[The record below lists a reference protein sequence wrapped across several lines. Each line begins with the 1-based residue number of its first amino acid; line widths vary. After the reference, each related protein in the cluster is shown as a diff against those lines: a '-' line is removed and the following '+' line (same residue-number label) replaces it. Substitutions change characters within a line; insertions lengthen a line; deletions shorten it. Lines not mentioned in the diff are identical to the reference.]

1 MVTFRKSKKIA
12 GIRWTITPRGVSG
25 SAGPKGARVS
35 VNSRGE
41 VRRTLSIPGSGI
53 YDTKRIDGGR
63 PWLAAPPPVGH
74 PRSYAPP
81 PAGPAPMPPP
91 AGRPFDMPPPPPPG
105 GNRRRINSIII
116 GVAALFL
123 LGMCTVGVL
132 SGGSDETTAAPAVPS
147 PTAAA
152 TTAAPAAPPTTAPA
166 APAAPQPTT
175 APAAP
180 AAPQTTAPTPAAPP
194 VTTPP
199 AQVPPPA
206 AVAPVA
212 PADPAQQLDP
222 QFSSCTKANAAG
234 FGDYVR
240 GQDPEYAWYDDRDGD
255 GTVCERN

>member
-1 MVTFRKSKKIA
+1 MVTFRKSKTIA

-35 VNSRGE
+35 ANSRGE

-81 PAGPAPMPPP
+81 PAVPAPMPPP
-91 AGRPFDMPPPPPPG
+91 AGRPFNLAPPPAPPQPPEN
-105 GNRRRINSIII
+105 NRRRINGIII

-132 SGGSDETTAAPAVPS
+132 GGGSDETTAAPAVAS

-152 TTAAPAAPPTTAPA
+152 TASEPAA
-166 APAAPQPTT
+166 QPTT

-180 AAPQTTAPTPAAPP
+180 AAPQTTAAAPAPPP

-199 AQVPPPA
+199 AQAPPPA

-234 FGDYVR
+234 FGNYVR
-240 GQDPEYAWYDDRDGD
+240 GQDPEYAWYDDRDDD
-255 GTVCERN
+255 GIVCETG